1 MQIKSLGDIKMLDE
15 TIALMEQRQRQKNI
29 KIVEEDKNEDHIS
42 LTVEEMRKKIREGIL
57 YLPGCG
63 ELHFKEHMVFPEHI
77 PWIFIDEFYTECQE
91 TEDTII
97 FVNNEK
103 NVGQT
108 LIHLPEDMEKL
119 EMDEWEKQ
127 IKTGMKESGTY
138 VEIIKK
144 EELKVLDYISYRT
157 PSKMGWIYNIIYR
170 IHKENWRVIGGGNC
184 LEQDMDTYGRL
195 MEAIVMEI
203 ACRL

>member
-1 MQIKSLGDIKMLDE
+1 MLDE
-15 TIALMEQRQRQKNI
+15 TIASMEHIQGQKKI
-29 KIVEEDKNEDHIS
+29 KIEGEDKNKSHIS
-42 LTVEEMRKKIREGIL
+42 LTVEEMREKIREGML

-63 ELHFKEHMVFPEHI
+63 ELHFNERIVFPEHI

-108 LIHLPEDMEKL
+108 LIHLPENMERL
-119 EMDEWEKQ
+119 EIDKWEKQ
-127 IKTGMKESGTY
+127 IKTGMKESGIY

-157 PSKMGWIYNIIYR
+157 PSKMGWIYNLIYR
-170 IHKENWRVIGGGNC
+170 IRKENWRVIGGGNC

-195 MEAIVMEI
+195 MEAIVLEI
-203 ACRL
+203 AYRF